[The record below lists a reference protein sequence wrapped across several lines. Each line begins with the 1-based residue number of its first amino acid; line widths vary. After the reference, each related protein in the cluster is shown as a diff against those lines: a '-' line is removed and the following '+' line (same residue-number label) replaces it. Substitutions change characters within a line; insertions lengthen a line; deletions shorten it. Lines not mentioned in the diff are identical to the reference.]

1 MIARMSRKVAHLFIK
16 NKIIE
21 NDDQEIYAY
30 SFEILIA
37 TIINFVVI
45 IVLAIITKSTVATIF
60 YLLGFLPLRAISGG
74 FHAKT
79 HFRCFIILFISY
91 LLFILIA
98 KIIEA
103 AFITNATYIS
113 LVVSFF
119 LVFILSPVEDKNKPL
134 TDIEREK
141 FKKTSR
147 LSILVYS
154 AVIIIFTNLFG
165 GNIPILSLSLGIL
178 SVSLSLFASKVRTTF
193 HTLKWQ

>member
-1 MIARMSRKVAHLFIK
+1 MSRKVAHLFIK

-37 TIINFVVI
+37 TIINFVAI
-45 IVLAIITKSTVATIF
+45 ILLATITKSIVATIF

-79 HFRCFIILFISY
+79 HFRCFIILLISY
-91 LLFILIA
+91 ILFILII
-98 KIIEA
+98 KTINSH
-103 AFITNATYIS
+103 FMTNDTYIS
-113 LVVSFF
+113 MVVSFF

-147 LSILVYS
+147 LSILAYS
-154 AVIIIFTNLFG
+154 AVIIIFTILFG

-178 SVSLSLFASKVRTTF
+178 SVALSLFASKVKTTF
-193 HTLKWQ
+193 NTLKWQ